1 MTTIE
6 AIASLFGLLC
16 VWLTV
21 RQNIWCWPVGLVMV
35 SLYIWI
41 FYQAKLYSDM
51 GLQVVYVALQIYG
64 WMHWLRGGPRDSTL
78 PITRLDR
85 GRVVLWIVVAG
96 IGTALLGSGMA
107 RWTDAS
113 VPYWD
118 AATTVLS
125 LVAQYLLARKV
136 LENWPFWITVDVLAI
151 GIYTV
156 KELYITA
163 GLYVVFLGLAS
174 WGWIA
179 WTKSLR
185 DQNQAPATVP
195 G

>member
-85 GRVVLWIVVAG
+85 GRVVLWIVVASCQEDCLPCQWAMLWSCCR
-96 IGTALLGSGMA
+96 T
-107 RWTDAS
+107 
-113 VPYWD
+113 
-118 AATTVLS
+118 
-125 LVAQYLLARKV
+125 
-136 LENWPFWITVDVLAI
+136 
-151 GIYTV
+151 
-156 KELYITA
+156 
-163 GLYVVFLGLAS
+163 
-174 WGWIA
+174 
-179 WTKSLR
+179 
-185 DQNQAPATVP
+185 
-195 G
+195 

>member
-1 MTTIE
+1 MTMIE

-51 GLQVVYVALQIYG
+51 GLQVVYVGLQIYG

-85 GRVVLWIVVAG
+85 GRAILWIAVAG
-96 IGTALLGSGMA
+96 VGTALLGSAMA
-107 RWTDAS
+107 HWTDAS

-163 GLYVVFLGLAS
+163 GLYAVFLGLAT

-185 DQNQAPATVP
+185 EQNQEPATVP